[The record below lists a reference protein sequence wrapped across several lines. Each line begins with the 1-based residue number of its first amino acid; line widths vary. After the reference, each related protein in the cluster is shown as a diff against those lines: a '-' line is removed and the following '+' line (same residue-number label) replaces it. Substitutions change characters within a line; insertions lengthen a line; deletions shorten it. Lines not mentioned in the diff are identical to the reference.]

1 MRFDLENSSFIW
13 QDTLGRDC
21 IVATIHHLIYT
32 GCENGNAGV
41 TPTLA
46 NASVVF
52 GAVEEVWEKTT
63 AIGVVG
69 SDNNSRLTT
78 ALAYRLSLPTDMH
91 VHYGAP

>member
-1 MRFDLENSSFIW
+1 MRFDLENSSLIW

-21 IVATIHHLIYT
+21 IATIHHLIYT
-32 GCENGNAGV
+32 VVCNGNAGV
-41 TPTLA
+41 TPALA

-63 AIGVVG
+63 ATGAVG
-69 SDNNSRLTT
+69 SDNSTRLTT

>member
-63 AIGVVG
+63 AIGVV
-69 SDNNSRLTT
+69 DNNTRLTT